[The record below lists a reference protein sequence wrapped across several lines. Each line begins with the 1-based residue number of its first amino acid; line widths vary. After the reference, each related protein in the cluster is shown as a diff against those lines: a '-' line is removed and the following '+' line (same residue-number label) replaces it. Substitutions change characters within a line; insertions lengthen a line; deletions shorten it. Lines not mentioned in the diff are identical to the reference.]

1 MICINNNDKTQLKPT
16 YLKEWSKWLT
26 SKDLDNF
33 LIEVA
38 KKVLDLWLRSEFL
51 EVDLYLIHVY
61 SLTSDLVTV
70 SPLSLVLRKRF
81 VSLIWPWRIFT
92 SFLRVWYK
100 VFYTKKKT
108 IKYSDLQTTPK
119 ENMANLSQER
129 LLNQQAFKQIGV
141 CSYQQNNVIHW
152 INGKILKVKIIL
164 LLRWIR
170 LYFIHFEEAKT
181 LLEHQTVL
189 LHN

>member
-1 MICINNNDKTQLKPT
+1 M
-16 YLKEWSKWLT
+16 
-26 SKDLDNF
+26 
-33 LIEVA
+33 
-38 KKVLDLWLRSEFL
+38 
-51 EVDLYLIHVY
+51 YLIHVY
-61 SLTSDLVTV
+61 SLACDLVTV
-70 SPLSLVLRKRF
+70 SPLSLVLRKHF
-81 VSLIWPWRIFT
+81 VSLIWPWRIFN

-152 INGKILKVKIIL
+152 INGKILTVKIIL
-164 LLRWIR
+164 LFRWIR
-170 LYFIHFEEAKT
+170 LYFIHFEDPKT